1 MNLGRQQGRMQRRT
15 VPARG
20 FTLIEVLVTLLI
32 LAIGLLGVA
41 ALQFRGL
48 QYNQDAYVRS
58 QVSFLAYDISDR
70 MRMNRTNIANY
81 APDNYTA
88 QVIVG
93 NSDNN
98 DCDQTLGSDK
108 DNDLNCWHNNFER
121 AMPPGSTANITTDGT
136 YYTVALTWADRQG
149 GSHVVNYTFQ

>member
-1 MNLGRQQGRMQRRT
+1 MIANHRHRDASRQAKPDG
-15 VPARG
+15 G

-70 MRMNRTNIANY
+70 MRMNRTDMANY
-81 APDNYTA
+81 VNDYTA
-88 QVIVG
+88 QAIVG
-93 NSDNN
+93 NDDNF
-98 DCDQTLGSDK
+98 DCDEAAGSGK
-108 DNDLNCWHNNFER
+108 DNDLGCWHNNVDR

-149 GSHVVNYTFQ
+149 GSHVVDYTFE